1 MNRINA
7 EVQASKIEDVANVGD
22 LTAEVNE
29 TKEVLGDNSRKNTF
43 YNADS
48 SVNNSNNTENIYGLN
63 DDFEDTRLFKYNR
76 VGYGYSLG

>member
-1 MNRINA
+1 MQKF
-7 EVQASKIEDVANVGD
+7 VPSKIEDVANVSD

-29 TKEVLGDNSRKNTF
+29 TKEVLGIIQEKILF